1 MSIFALK
8 VSEDMRELIFT
19 SLKEEGIARFTWSY
33 VEEGNLLTIKEQI
46 ENQGW
51 NSLSDDQKE
60 CWKANFMLNI

>member
-8 VSEDMRELIFT
+8 VSEDMRVPIFT
-19 SLKEEGIARFTWSY
+19 SLKGEGIARFTWSY

-51 NSLSDDQKE
+51 NSLSVIKKSVGKLIL
-60 CWKANFMLNI
+60 C